1 MSIIR
6 LTPAQF
12 LNNRR
17 KIIRFLRNHGD
28 RRITLKAIRWIK
40 GATKKDVEQE
50 GFLALCALH
59 HNIIIGVLVV
69 ADYGRVESLIAIHK
83 KYRNQHIA
91 KRMVQ
96 QAISTLG
103 KMYSRVAMDNIPS
116 LKICFDNGM
125 VAFHLFTGVTNKP
138 TLWLGG
144 GSWKK
149 EDVLEQVATISLS

>member
-6 LTPAQF
+6 LTPGQF
-12 LNNRR
+12 LSNRR

-28 RRITLKAIRWIK
+28 RRITLKAIRWIRE
-40 GATKKDVEQE
+40 ATKKDVEQE

-59 HNIIIGVLVV
+59 HHSIIGVMVI
-69 ADYGRVESLIAIHK
+69 ADYGRAESIIAIHK
-83 KYRNQHIA
+83 NHRNQRIA
-91 KRMVQ
+91 KTMVQ

-103 KMYSRVAMDNIPS
+103 KMYGRVAIDNIPS
-116 LKICFDNGM
+116 LKICLDNGM

-144 GSWKK
+144 GNWKK
-149 EDVLEQVATISLS
+149 EDILERVTT